1 MTDAAPETSSPAA
14 PTPAAAAA
22 STSTTPKTTA
32 PKRKTKSRRKTRRRD
47 GSDSDASSDGSV
59 SDAAANAAPKS
70 AKGKGKAKQKPLFP
84 ESSHTTPLVWADAD
98 VSQNEIVSFDF
109 GDSSNKSTKPAAPAP
124 GKPQREFTEEQ
135 RKRHEEKLR
144 IKKEKQKAKRRA
156 AKEAK
161 AKEKEA
167 AAVKDS
173 KPKDDAEKT
182 DAASKAPQ
190 PSKED
195 ASLAASTSAL
205 KLDDP
210 APAPASV
217 PTSTPASAPST
228 SPPTAA
234 ATATTTPAV
243 RPNQPFAPHRPLRE
257 RLSNPPEGR
266 FAPRPPHW
274 ANDQRQPV
282 RPMPDF
288 WRGRGG
294 PRGIPRGAFR
304 GFPRGR
310 GRGGFGPFGPGG
322 PHFRPPFRPQ
332 GPPHGPPNAVNAAVA
347 NNASST
353 PPANAPSAPRAMID
367 SSAASGSGT
376 TAASEQ
382 PETTET
388 VKATEPESTDKPQTT
403 QTTPAQPQQQ
413 QPAQPQQPV
422 VPPHQRFRP
431 NMPRPD
437 GRWGHDGFHQHMRE
451 DAFRANRGMRARG
464 RGRGFAPRGGFRPFF
479 NHPGHLPTPEVS
491 PDRAEKPAATAAAP
505 AAPAAKPTE
514 SASIEALLDDSGAV
528 TVRLPG
534 ETETVAVDPVPVDTR
549 PPSQPTD
556 LVSQSPLPPAF
567 TPSNPSP
574 GPYSDAGSMSS
585 SGYVG
590 PIPAEYYG
598 GVAFRPP
605 PYRGFQS
612 FTPEPF
618 QPGHASHPSHASRG
632 SFSGF
637 FSGSPMDPRAGSPF
651 NPYAP
656 GFVMPTAVGKDV
668 TGEPKSP
675 HSEGTDSM
683 PGQIQTPEFAMA
695 PYYYNP
701 YAEQPM
707 GQMGQMGV
715 MGGVFYPPPQG
726 YWPQQYEQGMY
737 AGFEGEY
744 QNQQGHQF

>member
-1 MTDAAPETSSPAA
+1 MTDTAPETSSPA
-14 PTPAAAAA
+14 PTPAAAA

-32 PKRKTKSRRKTRRRD
+32 PKRKSKPRRKTRRRD

-59 SDAAANAAPKS
+59 SDSANAAPKS

-109 GDSSNKSTKPAAPAP
+109 GDSSSKSTKPTPAP

-167 AAVKDS
+167 SATKDS
-173 KPKDDAEKT
+173 KPKDGAEKT
-182 DAASKAPQ
+182 DAAPKAPQ
-190 PSKED
+190 PSKDD

-210 APAPASV
+210 APAPTTL
-217 PTSTPASAPST
+217 PTSTPASGPST

-234 ATATTTPAV
+234 ATAATTTTPAV
-243 RPNQPFAPHRPLRE
+243 RLNQPFAPHRPLRE

-282 RPMPDF
+282 RPMPNF

-322 PHFRPPFRPQ
+322 PHFRPPFRPP

-347 NNASST
+347 NNAAPT
-353 PPANAPSAPRAMID
+353 NAPSAPRAMLEAP
-367 SSAASGSGT
+367 AASGSGT
-376 TAASEQ
+376 TPASEQ

-388 VKATEPESTDKPQTT
+388 AKTTELTESNDKPQP
-403 QTTPAQPQQQ
+403 TPAQT
-413 QPAQPQQPV
+413 QPAQAQQPV
-422 VPPHQRFRP
+422 VPPHQRLRP
-431 NMPRPD
+431 NMPRPE

-479 NHPGHLPTPEVS
+479 NHPGQLPTPEVS
-491 PDRAEKPAATAAAP
+491 PDRAEKPAAP
-505 AAPAAKPTE
+505 AAPAAKPAE

-534 ETETVAVDPVPVDTR
+534 ETETVSVDPVPADSQIDTR

-618 QPGHASHPSHASRG
+618 QPGHASHTSHASRG

-656 GFVMPTAVGKDV
+656 GFVMPAVGKDM

-683 PGQIQTPEFAMA
+683 PGAIQTPEFAMA

-707 GQMGQMGV
+707 GQMSQMGG
-715 MGGVFYPPPQG
+715 MGGVFYPPQG
-726 YWPQQYEQGMY
+726 YWPQQYEGGMY
-737 AGFEGEY
+737 YEGGEF
-744 QNQQGHQF
+744 QQQGHQHQF